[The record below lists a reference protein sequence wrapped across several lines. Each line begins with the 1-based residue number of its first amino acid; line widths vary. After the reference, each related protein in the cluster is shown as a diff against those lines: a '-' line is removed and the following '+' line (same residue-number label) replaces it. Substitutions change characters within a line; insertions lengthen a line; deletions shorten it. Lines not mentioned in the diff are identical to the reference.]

1 MSEQKLTVYQKLQ
14 KVLATGSV
22 QSLSTSSNSYNIQQ
36 QHQPNDI
43 VDIARSPQE
52 KDFKI
57 LQAKQQKLMARQW
70 YRAQQD
76 INNQSLAGLNNVRL
90 MYRDVDLMDTMPE
103 IATAMD
109 IVSEEACLSFDTE
122 IKLLDGTIKTIEDI
136 YKDELKN
143 FWVYSVDEN
152 GKPKPSLVQS
162 AIYKGK
168 KEVYEIVLD
177 DLTTIKCTPNHKWL
191 LSSNEWVETSDLKVG
206 DSLMSIYNKLDY
218 KGYEKIK
225 STIEDKFT
233 HTHIIVAENIHYD
246 TKLSLINNNIN
257 KQKIVVHHS
266 SFNKLN
272 NDPNYLV
279 YMYWNEHQKLHC
291 DLNKKRWEN
300 EDFSNK
306 MRAIFSETVQRT
318 WKNKGDV
325 IKSKLKEVWVKRKEN
340 LSKEEIKKI
349 YGRCKENNGMFGVHR
364 YGKTNPH
371 FDKSKNQLTDVSENE
386 IIETIINNRERN
398 VSKVIQEKFNL
409 SPHSVRTLKTKLCK
423 KYNITEIQQLKYIFL
438 FPKLKKYC
446 QNNPNVKNV
455 DVYKHFNITEIQLKY
470 FMNFFGY
477 KTFGDFK
484 QQLFNHKV
492 ISIKKLNRKIKVY
505 DLKNSSCNKAFG
517 VKCNNGLIISHNCY
531 IGESGSLINI
541 SSGSERVK
549 GILQD
554 LFVNRLSV
562 NTTLPMLTRS
572 MIKYGNAFWLLHT
585 DAQLGVLGWKELPVY
600 EIERY
605 ENGMDYPYKSGYAI
619 NNRNIDDHKDETRFV
634 WLGQQQSTEYR
645 NWQIAHFRLLY
656 DSSMLPYGVSFLHKA
671 RRHYRMLSMMEDMMF
686 IYRLDRSVE
695 RRVFKINVGAIDEA
709 DVPAYVQEIA
719 NNFKRTPII
728 DPMTGQIDMRKNIMP
743 VWKKTPIPLLDGRTI
758 TIEDLAREYEN
769 GKTNYVY
776 SIQDDTLKVVPGKV
790 VWCGKNYTANNM
802 IKITLDDDSFMVM
815 APEHEVVMRDGS
827 KKRADK
833 LNVGESVMPFYV
845 NVDKTSPKR
854 MERYEKIYNPNS
866 GKYEYTH
873 RLIADEVIKG
883 DNSYNT
889 VHHKDYNKYN
899 NEPTNLLWCDF
910 YEHHKMHSEVA
921 KMNWSNAEKR
931 LRTSKKISESKK
943 KFYQE
948 HPMSKEEKNKRSET
962 MKKLHQSGKMP
973 KSNPKGVIK
982 WAKSAEGRKMSS
994 MTSKKNKI
1002 YERFFLPYNNSPL
1015 HTEHNAI
1022 RSLAMTEFWKDNERS
1037 KVAKD
1042 KMTIKF
1048 DNFIW
1053 DELRN
1058 AILKGIIYNR
1068 KTMLEYINVILIE
1081 HLLDINTN
1089 ERLHKKQKISRNVL
1103 QTRLSEKGFNTIT
1116 SYISSIKKNHKIKKI
1131 EIIGGDDVYC
1141 MTVVG
1146 LNGEEDRHNFALRTF
1161 NQDESWNENGCFVS
1175 NCQTND
1181 YFIPVREDGAA
1192 SPIENLAAGQN
1203 LTAMDD
1209 IKYVQNKIVTALRV
1223 PKSFLNFEEAAG
1235 DGKNLSL
1242 LDVRFMRTV
1251 NRIQQALLLELNKIA
1266 TIHLLMLGFTD
1277 DLTNFTLEMANPSS
1291 QAEMLELENLAK
1303 KVTTA
1308 KDAVSDPGG
1317 GMPLASM
1324 TWAWRH
1330 IFKWSDKEIQQNLE
1344 EIRLE
1349 TALAAELQKTMQ
1361 IIKKTHLFDPVDN
1374 IYGEPGAD
1382 YSDNGNQMDDEDGGM
1397 GGGSGMG
1404 GGMPMGG
1411 DMDFGDD
1418 MDGVEMGAEGDM
1430 DMDAAVGEDAAIN
1443 GQEPPMGDAEGGG
1456 APNLGEMV
1464 TNSLKKKTLNEIIK
1478 RKEHLQSQRKKNQES
1493 VFERYMRTIT
1503 KGSKDKKPQPR
1514 QIYDKAFFMNEEL
1527 NDMVSKLIK
1536 IKPTSLND

>member
-14 KVLATGSV
+14 KVLAAGSV

-76 INNQSLAGLNNVRL
+76 INNQSLAGLNDVRL
-90 MYRDVDLMDTMPE
+90 MLRDSDLMDTMPE

-152 GKPKPSLVQS
+152 GKPKPSLVQC
-162 AIYKGK
+162 AIYKGE

-191 LSSNEWVETSDLKVG
+191 LSNNEWIETSDLKVG

-233 HTHIIVAENIHYD
+233 HTHI
-246 TKLSLINNNIN
+246 
-257 KQKIVVHHS
+257 
-266 SFNKLN
+266 
-272 NDPNYLV
+272 
-279 YMYWNEHQKLHC
+279 
-291 DLNKKRWEN
+291 
-300 EDFSNK
+300 
-306 MRAIFSETVQRT
+306 
-318 WKNKGDV
+318 
-325 IKSKLKEVWVKRKEN
+325 
-340 LSKEEIKKI
+340 
-349 YGRCKENNGMFGVHR
+349 
-364 YGKTNPH
+364 
-371 FDKSKNQLTDVSENE
+371 
-386 IIETIINNRERN
+386 
-398 VSKVIQEKFNL
+398 
-409 SPHSVRTLKTKLCK
+409 
-423 KYNITEIQQLKYIFL
+423 
-438 FPKLKKYC
+438 
-446 QNNPNVKNV
+446 
-455 DVYKHFNITEIQLKY
+455 
-470 FMNFFGY
+470 
-477 KTFGDFK
+477 
-484 QQLFNHKV
+484 QLFNHKV

-619 NNRNIDDHKDETRFV
+619 NNRNIDEHKDETRFV
-634 WLGQQQSTEYR
+634 WLGQQQATEYR

-802 IKITLDDDSFMVM
+802 VKITLDDDSFMVM

-833 LNVGESVMPFYV
+833 LNVGESVMPFYI

-854 MERYEKIYNPNS
+854 MEHYE
-866 GKYEYTH
+866 
-873 RLIADEVIKG
+873 
-883 DNSYNT
+883 
-889 VHHKDYNKYN
+889 
-899 NEPTNLLWCDF
+899 
-910 YEHHKMHSEVA
+910 
-921 KMNWSNAEKR
+921 
-931 LRTSKKISESKK
+931 KISES
-943 KFYQE
+943 
-948 HPMSKEEKNKRSET
+948 
-962 MKKLHQSGKMP
+962 
-973 KSNPKGVIK
+973 
-982 WAKSAEGRKMSS
+982 
-994 MTSKKNKI
+994 
-1002 YERFFLPYNNSPL
+1002 
-1015 HTEHNAI
+1015 
-1022 RSLAMTEFWKDNERS
+1022 
-1037 KVAKD
+1037 
-1042 KMTIKF
+1042 
-1048 DNFIW
+1048 
-1053 DELRN
+1053 
-1058 AILKGIIYNR
+1058 
-1068 KTMLEYINVILIE
+1068 
-1081 HLLDINTN
+1081 
-1089 ERLHKKQKISRNVL
+1089 
-1103 QTRLSEKGFNTIT
+1103 
-1116 SYISSIKKNHKIKKI
+1116 KKNHKIKKI

-1223 PKSFLNFEEAAG
+1223 PKSFLNFEETTG

-1277 DLTNFTLEMANPSS
+1277 DLTNFTLEMENPSS

-1374 IYGEPGAD
+1374 IYGEPGAE
-1382 YSDNGNQMDDEDGGM
+1382 YSDNSGQMDDEDGGM

-1418 MDGVEMGAEGDM
+1418 MDGAEMGAEGDM
-1430 DMDAAVGEDAAIN
+1430 GMDAAVGEDAAIN
-1443 GQEPPMGDAEGGG
+1443 GQEPPMGDADGGG
-1456 APNLGEMV
+1456 PPNLGEMV
-1464 TNSLKKKTLNEIIK
+1464 TQSLKKKTLNEIIK
-1478 RKEHLQSQRKKNQES
+1478 RKKHLQSQREKNQES

-1503 KGSKDKKPQPR
+1503 KGSKDKKSQPK
-1514 QIYDKAFFMNEEL
+1514 QIYDKAFFMNEEM

>member
-22 QSLSTSSNSYNIQQ
+22 QSLSASSNSYNIQQ

-76 INNQSLAGLNNVRL
+76 INNQSLAGLNDVRL

-109 IVSEEACLSFDTE
+109 IVSEEA
-122 IKLLDGTIKTIEDI
+122 
-136 YKDELKN
+136 
-143 FWVYSVDEN
+143 
-152 GKPKPSLVQS
+152 
-162 AIYKGK
+162 
-168 KEVYEIVLD
+168 
-177 DLTTIKCTPNHKWL
+177 
-191 LSSNEWVETSDLKVG
+191 
-206 DSLMSIYNKLDY
+206 
-218 KGYEKIK
+218 
-225 STIEDKFT
+225 
-233 HTHIIVAENIHYD
+233 
-246 TKLSLINNNIN
+246 
-257 KQKIVVHHS
+257 
-266 SFNKLN
+266 
-272 NDPNYLV
+272 
-279 YMYWNEHQKLHC
+279 
-291 DLNKKRWEN
+291 
-300 EDFSNK
+300 
-306 MRAIFSETVQRT
+306 
-318 WKNKGDV
+318 
-325 IKSKLKEVWVKRKEN
+325 
-340 LSKEEIKKI
+340 
-349 YGRCKENNGMFGVHR
+349 
-364 YGKTNPH
+364 
-371 FDKSKNQLTDVSENE
+371 
-386 IIETIINNRERN
+386 
-398 VSKVIQEKFNL
+398 
-409 SPHSVRTLKTKLCK
+409 
-423 KYNITEIQQLKYIFL
+423 
-438 FPKLKKYC
+438 
-446 QNNPNVKNV
+446 
-455 DVYKHFNITEIQLKY
+455 
-470 FMNFFGY
+470 
-477 KTFGDFK
+477 
-484 QQLFNHKV
+484 
-492 ISIKKLNRKIKVY
+492 
-505 DLKNSSCNKAFG
+505 
-517 VKCNNGLIISHNCY
+517 CY

-619 NNRNIDDHKDETRFV
+619 NNRNIDEHKDETRFV
-634 WLGQQQSTEYR
+634 WLGQQQATEYR

-709 DVPAYVQEIA
+709 DVPAYVQQIA

-728 DPMTGQIDMRKNIMP
+728 DPMTGQIDMRKNIM
-743 VWKKTPIPLLDGRTI
+743 
-758 TIEDLAREYEN
+758 
-769 GKTNYVY
+769 
-776 SIQDDTLKVVPGKV
+776 S
-790 VWCGKNYTANNM
+790 
-802 IKITLDDDSFMVM
+802 
-815 APEHEVVMRDGS
+815 
-827 KKRADK
+827 
-833 LNVGESVMPFYV
+833 
-845 NVDKTSPKR
+845 
-854 MERYEKIYNPNS
+854 
-866 GKYEYTH
+866 
-873 RLIADEVIKG
+873 
-883 DNSYNT
+883 
-889 VHHKDYNKYN
+889 
-899 NEPTNLLWCDF
+899 
-910 YEHHKMHSEVA
+910 
-921 KMNWSNAEKR
+921 
-931 LRTSKKISESKK
+931 
-943 KFYQE
+943 
-948 HPMSKEEKNKRSET
+948 
-962 MKKLHQSGKMP
+962 
-973 KSNPKGVIK
+973 
-982 WAKSAEGRKMSS
+982 
-994 MTSKKNKI
+994 
-1002 YERFFLPYNNSPL
+1002 
-1015 HTEHNAI
+1015 
-1022 RSLAMTEFWKDNERS
+1022 
-1037 KVAKD
+1037 
-1042 KMTIKF
+1042 
-1048 DNFIW
+1048 
-1053 DELRN
+1053 
-1058 AILKGIIYNR
+1058 
-1068 KTMLEYINVILIE
+1068 
-1081 HLLDINTN
+1081 
-1089 ERLHKKQKISRNVL
+1089 
-1103 QTRLSEKGFNTIT
+1103 
-1116 SYISSIKKNHKIKKI
+1116 
-1131 EIIGGDDVYC
+1131 
-1141 MTVVG
+1141 
-1146 LNGEEDRHNFALRTF
+1146 
-1161 NQDESWNENGCFVS
+1161 
-1175 NCQTND
+1175 QTND

-1303 KVTTA
+1303 KITTA

-1374 IYGEPGAD
+1374 IYGEPGAE
-1382 YSDNGNQMDDEDGGM
+1382 YSDNSNQMDDEDGGM

-1404 GGMPMGG
+1404 GGMSMGG

-1418 MDGVEMGAEGDM
+1418 MDGAEMGDEGDM
-1430 DMDAAVGEDAAIN
+1430 GMDDAVGEDAAIN
-1443 GQEPPMGDAEGGG
+1443 GQEPPMGDADGGG

-1464 TNSLKKKTLNEIIK
+1464 TKSLKKKTLNEIIK
-1478 RKEHLQSQRKKNQES
+1478 RKEHLQSQRRKNQINI
-1493 VFERYMRTIT
+1493 FERYMKTIT
-1503 KGSKDKKPQPR
+1503 KGSNEKKPQPR

>member
-109 IVSEEACLSFDTE
+109 IVSEEAC
-122 IKLLDGTIKTIEDI
+122 
-136 YKDELKN
+136 
-143 FWVYSVDEN
+143 
-152 GKPKPSLVQS
+152 
-162 AIYKGK
+162 
-168 KEVYEIVLD
+168 
-177 DLTTIKCTPNHKWL
+177 
-191 LSSNEWVETSDLKVG
+191 
-206 DSLMSIYNKLDY
+206 
-218 KGYEKIK
+218 
-225 STIEDKFT
+225 
-233 HTHIIVAENIHYD
+233 
-246 TKLSLINNNIN
+246 
-257 KQKIVVHHS
+257 
-266 SFNKLN
+266 
-272 NDPNYLV
+272 
-279 YMYWNEHQKLHC
+279 
-291 DLNKKRWEN
+291 
-300 EDFSNK
+300 
-306 MRAIFSETVQRT
+306 
-318 WKNKGDV
+318 
-325 IKSKLKEVWVKRKEN
+325 
-340 LSKEEIKKI
+340 
-349 YGRCKENNGMFGVHR
+349 
-364 YGKTNPH
+364 
-371 FDKSKNQLTDVSENE
+371 
-386 IIETIINNRERN
+386 
-398 VSKVIQEKFNL
+398 
-409 SPHSVRTLKTKLCK
+409 
-423 KYNITEIQQLKYIFL
+423 
-438 FPKLKKYC
+438 
-446 QNNPNVKNV
+446 
-455 DVYKHFNITEIQLKY
+455 
-470 FMNFFGY
+470 
-477 KTFGDFK
+477 
-484 QQLFNHKV
+484 
-492 ISIKKLNRKIKVY
+492 
-505 DLKNSSCNKAFG
+505 
-517 VKCNNGLIISHNCY
+517 Y

-605 ENGMDYPYKSGYAI
+605 ENGMNCPYTNGYTISG
-619 NNRNIDDHKDETRFV
+619 NRNVDDHKDETRFV
-634 WLGQQQSTEYR
+634 WLGQQQATEYR

-802 IKITLDDDSFMVM
+802 VKITLDDDSFMVM

-833 LNVGESVMPFYV
+833 LNVGESVMPFYA
-845 NVDKTSPKR
+845 NVDKTSPKK
-854 MERYEKIYNPNS
+854 MERYEKI
-866 GKYEYTH
+866 
-873 RLIADEVIKG
+873 
-883 DNSYNT
+883 
-889 VHHKDYNKYN
+889 
-899 NEPTNLLWCDF
+899 
-910 YEHHKMHSEVA
+910 SE
-921 KMNWSNAEKR
+921 
-931 LRTSKKISESKK
+931 L
-943 KFYQE
+943 
-948 HPMSKEEKNKRSET
+948 
-962 MKKLHQSGKMP
+962 
-973 KSNPKGVIK
+973 
-982 WAKSAEGRKMSS
+982 
-994 MTSKKNKI
+994 
-1002 YERFFLPYNNSPL
+1002 
-1015 HTEHNAI
+1015 
-1022 RSLAMTEFWKDNERS
+1022 
-1037 KVAKD
+1037 
-1042 KMTIKF
+1042 
-1048 DNFIW
+1048 
-1053 DELRN
+1053 
-1058 AILKGIIYNR
+1058 
-1068 KTMLEYINVILIE
+1068 
-1081 HLLDINTN
+1081 
-1089 ERLHKKQKISRNVL
+1089 
-1103 QTRLSEKGFNTIT
+1103 
-1116 SYISSIKKNHKIKKI
+1116 KKNHKIKKI

-1430 DMDAAVGEDAAIN
+1430 GMDTAVGEDAAIN

>member
-109 IVSEEACLSFDTE
+109 IVSEEAC
-122 IKLLDGTIKTIEDI
+122 
-136 YKDELKN
+136 
-143 FWVYSVDEN
+143 
-152 GKPKPSLVQS
+152 
-162 AIYKGK
+162 
-168 KEVYEIVLD
+168 
-177 DLTTIKCTPNHKWL
+177 
-191 LSSNEWVETSDLKVG
+191 
-206 DSLMSIYNKLDY
+206 
-218 KGYEKIK
+218 
-225 STIEDKFT
+225 
-233 HTHIIVAENIHYD
+233 
-246 TKLSLINNNIN
+246 
-257 KQKIVVHHS
+257 
-266 SFNKLN
+266 
-272 NDPNYLV
+272 
-279 YMYWNEHQKLHC
+279 
-291 DLNKKRWEN
+291 
-300 EDFSNK
+300 
-306 MRAIFSETVQRT
+306 
-318 WKNKGDV
+318 
-325 IKSKLKEVWVKRKEN
+325 
-340 LSKEEIKKI
+340 
-349 YGRCKENNGMFGVHR
+349 
-364 YGKTNPH
+364 
-371 FDKSKNQLTDVSENE
+371 
-386 IIETIINNRERN
+386 
-398 VSKVIQEKFNL
+398 
-409 SPHSVRTLKTKLCK
+409 
-423 KYNITEIQQLKYIFL
+423 
-438 FPKLKKYC
+438 
-446 QNNPNVKNV
+446 
-455 DVYKHFNITEIQLKY
+455 
-470 FMNFFGY
+470 
-477 KTFGDFK
+477 
-484 QQLFNHKV
+484 
-492 ISIKKLNRKIKVY
+492 
-505 DLKNSSCNKAFG
+505 
-517 VKCNNGLIISHNCY
+517 Y

-605 ENGMDYPYKSGYAI
+605 ENGMNCPYTNGYTISG
-619 NNRNIDDHKDETRFV
+619 NRNVDDHKDETRFV
-634 WLGQQQSTEYR
+634 WLGQQQATEYR

-802 IKITLDDDSFMVM
+802 VKITLDDDSFMVM

-833 LNVGESVMPFYV
+833 LNVGESVMPFYI

-854 MERYEKIYNPNS
+854 MEHYE
-866 GKYEYTH
+866 
-873 RLIADEVIKG
+873 
-883 DNSYNT
+883 
-889 VHHKDYNKYN
+889 
-899 NEPTNLLWCDF
+899 
-910 YEHHKMHSEVA
+910 
-921 KMNWSNAEKR
+921 
-931 LRTSKKISESKK
+931 KISES
-943 KFYQE
+943 
-948 HPMSKEEKNKRSET
+948 
-962 MKKLHQSGKMP
+962 
-973 KSNPKGVIK
+973 
-982 WAKSAEGRKMSS
+982 
-994 MTSKKNKI
+994 
-1002 YERFFLPYNNSPL
+1002 
-1015 HTEHNAI
+1015 
-1022 RSLAMTEFWKDNERS
+1022 
-1037 KVAKD
+1037 
-1042 KMTIKF
+1042 
-1048 DNFIW
+1048 
-1053 DELRN
+1053 
-1058 AILKGIIYNR
+1058 
-1068 KTMLEYINVILIE
+1068 
-1081 HLLDINTN
+1081 
-1089 ERLHKKQKISRNVL
+1089 
-1103 QTRLSEKGFNTIT
+1103 
-1116 SYISSIKKNHKIKKI
+1116 KKNHKIKKI

-1223 PKSFLNFEEAAG
+1223 PKSFLNFEETTG

-1382 YSDNGNQMDDEDGGM
+1382 YSDNGNQMDDEDGAM

-1430 DMDAAVGEDAAIN
+1430 GMDAAVGEDAAIN

>member
-1 MSEQKLTVYQKLQ
+1 MPEQKLTVYQKLQ
-14 KVLATGSV
+14 KVLAAGSV

-76 INNQSLAGLNNVRL
+76 INNQSLAGLNEVRL
-90 MYRDVDLMDTMPE
+90 MLRDVDLMDTMPE

-152 GKPKPSLVQS
+152 GKPKPSLVQC
-162 AIYKGK
+162 AIYKGE

-233 HTHIIVAENIHYD
+233 HTHI
-246 TKLSLINNNIN
+246 
-257 KQKIVVHHS
+257 
-266 SFNKLN
+266 
-272 NDPNYLV
+272 
-279 YMYWNEHQKLHC
+279 
-291 DLNKKRWEN
+291 
-300 EDFSNK
+300 
-306 MRAIFSETVQRT
+306 
-318 WKNKGDV
+318 
-325 IKSKLKEVWVKRKEN
+325 
-340 LSKEEIKKI
+340 
-349 YGRCKENNGMFGVHR
+349 
-364 YGKTNPH
+364 
-371 FDKSKNQLTDVSENE
+371 
-386 IIETIINNRERN
+386 
-398 VSKVIQEKFNL
+398 
-409 SPHSVRTLKTKLCK
+409 
-423 KYNITEIQQLKYIFL
+423 
-438 FPKLKKYC
+438 
-446 QNNPNVKNV
+446 
-455 DVYKHFNITEIQLKY
+455 
-470 FMNFFGY
+470 
-477 KTFGDFK
+477 
-484 QQLFNHKV
+484 QLFNHKI
-492 ISIKKLNRKIKVY
+492 ISIKELNRKIKVY

-585 DAQLGVLGWKELPVY
+585 DAELGVVGWKELPVY

-619 NNRNIDDHKDETRFV
+619 NNRNIDEHKDETRFV

-802 IKITLDDDSFMVM
+802 VKITLDDDSFMVM

-833 LNVGESVMPFYV
+833 LNVGESVMPFYI

-854 MERYEKIYNPNS
+854 MERYEKI
-866 GKYEYTH
+866 
-873 RLIADEVIKG
+873 
-883 DNSYNT
+883 
-889 VHHKDYNKYN
+889 
-899 NEPTNLLWCDF
+899 
-910 YEHHKMHSEVA
+910 
-921 KMNWSNAEKR
+921 
-931 LRTSKKISESKK
+931 SESKK
-943 KFYQE
+943 
-948 HPMSKEEKNKRSET
+948 
-962 MKKLHQSGKMP
+962 
-973 KSNPKGVIK
+973 
-982 WAKSAEGRKMSS
+982 
-994 MTSKKNKI
+994 
-1002 YERFFLPYNNSPL
+1002 
-1015 HTEHNAI
+1015 
-1022 RSLAMTEFWKDNERS
+1022 
-1037 KVAKD
+1037 
-1042 KMTIKF
+1042 
-1048 DNFIW
+1048 
-1053 DELRN
+1053 
-1058 AILKGIIYNR
+1058 NR
-1068 KTMLEYINVILIE
+1068 
-1081 HLLDINTN
+1081 
-1089 ERLHKKQKISRNVL
+1089 
-1103 QTRLSEKGFNTIT
+1103 
-1116 SYISSIKKNHKIKKI
+1116 KIKKI

-1223 PKSFLNFEEAAG
+1223 PKSFLNFEETTG

-1277 DLTNFTLEMANPSS
+1277 DLTNFTLEMENPSS

-1374 IYGEPGAD
+1374 IYGEPGAE
-1382 YSDNGNQMDDEDGGM
+1382 YSDNSGQMDDEDGGM

-1418 MDGVEMGAEGDM
+1418 MDGAEMGAEGDM
-1430 DMDAAVGEDAAIN
+1430 GMDAAVGEDAAIN
-1443 GQEPPMGDAEGGG
+1443 GQEPPMGDADGGG
-1456 APNLGEMV
+1456 PPNLGEMV
-1464 TNSLKKKTLNEIIK
+1464 TQSLKKKTLNEIIK
-1478 RKEHLQSQRKKNQES
+1478 RKKHLQSQRKKNQES

-1503 KGSKDKKPQPR
+1503 KGSKDKKSQPK
-1514 QIYDKAFFMNEEL
+1514 QIYDKAFFMNEEM

>member
-22 QSLSTSSNSYNIQQ
+22 QSLSASSNSYNIQQ

-76 INNQSLAGLNNVRL
+76 INNQSLAGLNDVRL

-109 IVSEEACLSFDTE
+109 IVSEEA
-122 IKLLDGTIKTIEDI
+122 
-136 YKDELKN
+136 
-143 FWVYSVDEN
+143 
-152 GKPKPSLVQS
+152 
-162 AIYKGK
+162 
-168 KEVYEIVLD
+168 
-177 DLTTIKCTPNHKWL
+177 
-191 LSSNEWVETSDLKVG
+191 
-206 DSLMSIYNKLDY
+206 
-218 KGYEKIK
+218 
-225 STIEDKFT
+225 
-233 HTHIIVAENIHYD
+233 
-246 TKLSLINNNIN
+246 
-257 KQKIVVHHS
+257 
-266 SFNKLN
+266 
-272 NDPNYLV
+272 
-279 YMYWNEHQKLHC
+279 
-291 DLNKKRWEN
+291 
-300 EDFSNK
+300 
-306 MRAIFSETVQRT
+306 
-318 WKNKGDV
+318 
-325 IKSKLKEVWVKRKEN
+325 
-340 LSKEEIKKI
+340 
-349 YGRCKENNGMFGVHR
+349 
-364 YGKTNPH
+364 
-371 FDKSKNQLTDVSENE
+371 
-386 IIETIINNRERN
+386 
-398 VSKVIQEKFNL
+398 
-409 SPHSVRTLKTKLCK
+409 
-423 KYNITEIQQLKYIFL
+423 
-438 FPKLKKYC
+438 
-446 QNNPNVKNV
+446 
-455 DVYKHFNITEIQLKY
+455 
-470 FMNFFGY
+470 
-477 KTFGDFK
+477 
-484 QQLFNHKV
+484 
-492 ISIKKLNRKIKVY
+492 
-505 DLKNSSCNKAFG
+505 
-517 VKCNNGLIISHNCY
+517 CY

-562 NTTLPMLTRS
+562 NTTLPMLARS

-585 DAQLGVLGWKELPVY
+585 DAELGVLGWKELPVY

-634 WLGQQQSTEYR
+634 WLGQQQATEYR

-728 DPMTGQIDMRKNIMP
+728 DPMTGQIDMRKNIM
-743 VWKKTPIPLLDGRTI
+743 
-758 TIEDLAREYEN
+758 
-769 GKTNYVY
+769 
-776 SIQDDTLKVVPGKV
+776 S
-790 VWCGKNYTANNM
+790 
-802 IKITLDDDSFMVM
+802 
-815 APEHEVVMRDGS
+815 
-827 KKRADK
+827 
-833 LNVGESVMPFYV
+833 
-845 NVDKTSPKR
+845 
-854 MERYEKIYNPNS
+854 
-866 GKYEYTH
+866 
-873 RLIADEVIKG
+873 
-883 DNSYNT
+883 
-889 VHHKDYNKYN
+889 
-899 NEPTNLLWCDF
+899 
-910 YEHHKMHSEVA
+910 
-921 KMNWSNAEKR
+921 
-931 LRTSKKISESKK
+931 
-943 KFYQE
+943 
-948 HPMSKEEKNKRSET
+948 
-962 MKKLHQSGKMP
+962 
-973 KSNPKGVIK
+973 
-982 WAKSAEGRKMSS
+982 
-994 MTSKKNKI
+994 
-1002 YERFFLPYNNSPL
+1002 
-1015 HTEHNAI
+1015 
-1022 RSLAMTEFWKDNERS
+1022 
-1037 KVAKD
+1037 
-1042 KMTIKF
+1042 
-1048 DNFIW
+1048 
-1053 DELRN
+1053 
-1058 AILKGIIYNR
+1058 
-1068 KTMLEYINVILIE
+1068 
-1081 HLLDINTN
+1081 
-1089 ERLHKKQKISRNVL
+1089 
-1103 QTRLSEKGFNTIT
+1103 
-1116 SYISSIKKNHKIKKI
+1116 
-1131 EIIGGDDVYC
+1131 
-1141 MTVVG
+1141 
-1146 LNGEEDRHNFALRTF
+1146 
-1161 NQDESWNENGCFVS
+1161 
-1175 NCQTND
+1175 QTND

-1277 DLTNFTLEMANPSS
+1277 DLTNFTLEMENPSS

-1374 IYGEPGAD
+1374 IYGEPGAE
-1382 YSDNGNQMDDEDGGM
+1382 YSDNSGQMDDEDGGM

-1418 MDGVEMGAEGDM
+1418 MDGAEMGAEGDM
-1430 DMDAAVGEDAAIN
+1430 GMDAAVGEDAAIN
-1443 GQEPPMGDAEGGG
+1443 GQEPPMGDADGGG

-1464 TNSLKKKTLNEIIK
+1464 TKSLKKKTLNEIIK

-1503 KGSKDKKPQPR
+1503 KGSKDNKTQPR
-1514 QIYDKAFFMNEEL
+1514 QIYDKAFFMNEEM
-1527 NDMVSKLIK
+1527 NDMVSKLMK

>member
-22 QSLSTSSNSYNIQQ
+22 QSLSSSSNSYNIQQ

-76 INNQSLAGLNNVRL
+76 INNQSLAGLNSVRL

-109 IVSEEACLSFDTE
+109 IVSEEA
-122 IKLLDGTIKTIEDI
+122 
-136 YKDELKN
+136 
-143 FWVYSVDEN
+143 
-152 GKPKPSLVQS
+152 
-162 AIYKGK
+162 
-168 KEVYEIVLD
+168 
-177 DLTTIKCTPNHKWL
+177 
-191 LSSNEWVETSDLKVG
+191 
-206 DSLMSIYNKLDY
+206 
-218 KGYEKIK
+218 
-225 STIEDKFT
+225 
-233 HTHIIVAENIHYD
+233 
-246 TKLSLINNNIN
+246 
-257 KQKIVVHHS
+257 
-266 SFNKLN
+266 
-272 NDPNYLV
+272 
-279 YMYWNEHQKLHC
+279 
-291 DLNKKRWEN
+291 
-300 EDFSNK
+300 
-306 MRAIFSETVQRT
+306 
-318 WKNKGDV
+318 
-325 IKSKLKEVWVKRKEN
+325 
-340 LSKEEIKKI
+340 
-349 YGRCKENNGMFGVHR
+349 
-364 YGKTNPH
+364 
-371 FDKSKNQLTDVSENE
+371 
-386 IIETIINNRERN
+386 
-398 VSKVIQEKFNL
+398 
-409 SPHSVRTLKTKLCK
+409 
-423 KYNITEIQQLKYIFL
+423 
-438 FPKLKKYC
+438 
-446 QNNPNVKNV
+446 
-455 DVYKHFNITEIQLKY
+455 
-470 FMNFFGY
+470 
-477 KTFGDFK
+477 
-484 QQLFNHKV
+484 
-492 ISIKKLNRKIKVY
+492 
-505 DLKNSSCNKAFG
+505 
-517 VKCNNGLIISHNCY
+517 CY

-572 MIKYGNAFWLLHT
+572 MVKYGNAFWLLHT
-585 DAQLGVLGWKELPVY
+585 DAELGVVGWKELPVY

-619 NNRNIDDHKDETRFV
+619 NNRNIDEHKDETRFV
-634 WLGQQQSTEYR
+634 WLGQQQATEYR

-728 DPMTGQIDMRKNIMP
+728 DPMTGQIDMRKNIM
-743 VWKKTPIPLLDGRTI
+743 
-758 TIEDLAREYEN
+758 
-769 GKTNYVY
+769 
-776 SIQDDTLKVVPGKV
+776 S
-790 VWCGKNYTANNM
+790 
-802 IKITLDDDSFMVM
+802 
-815 APEHEVVMRDGS
+815 
-827 KKRADK
+827 
-833 LNVGESVMPFYV
+833 
-845 NVDKTSPKR
+845 
-854 MERYEKIYNPNS
+854 
-866 GKYEYTH
+866 
-873 RLIADEVIKG
+873 
-883 DNSYNT
+883 
-889 VHHKDYNKYN
+889 
-899 NEPTNLLWCDF
+899 
-910 YEHHKMHSEVA
+910 
-921 KMNWSNAEKR
+921 
-931 LRTSKKISESKK
+931 
-943 KFYQE
+943 
-948 HPMSKEEKNKRSET
+948 
-962 MKKLHQSGKMP
+962 
-973 KSNPKGVIK
+973 
-982 WAKSAEGRKMSS
+982 
-994 MTSKKNKI
+994 
-1002 YERFFLPYNNSPL
+1002 
-1015 HTEHNAI
+1015 
-1022 RSLAMTEFWKDNERS
+1022 
-1037 KVAKD
+1037 
-1042 KMTIKF
+1042 
-1048 DNFIW
+1048 
-1053 DELRN
+1053 
-1058 AILKGIIYNR
+1058 
-1068 KTMLEYINVILIE
+1068 
-1081 HLLDINTN
+1081 
-1089 ERLHKKQKISRNVL
+1089 
-1103 QTRLSEKGFNTIT
+1103 
-1116 SYISSIKKNHKIKKI
+1116 
-1131 EIIGGDDVYC
+1131 
-1141 MTVVG
+1141 
-1146 LNGEEDRHNFALRTF
+1146 
-1161 NQDESWNENGCFVS
+1161 
-1175 NCQTND
+1175 QTND

-1277 DLTNFTLEMANPSS
+1277 DLTNFTLEMENPSS

-1374 IYGEPGAD
+1374 IYGEPGAE
-1382 YSDNGNQMDDEDGGM
+1382 YSDNSGQMDDEDGGM

-1418 MDGVEMGAEGDM
+1418 MDGAEMGAEGDM
-1430 DMDAAVGEDAAIN
+1430 GMDAAVGEDAAIN
-1443 GQEPPMGDAEGGG
+1443 GQEPPMGDADGGG
-1456 APNLGEMV
+1456 PPNLGEMV
-1464 TNSLKKKTLNEIIK
+1464 TKSLKKKTLNEIIK

-1503 KGSKDKKPQPR
+1503 KGSKDKKSQPR

-1527 NDMVSKLIK
+1527 NDMVSKLMK

>member
-1 MSEQKLTVYQKLQ
+1 MLFFIDKKGKLNYIYINETCHLKMSEQKLTVYQKLQ
-14 KVLATGSV
+14 KVLAAGSV
-22 QSLSTSSNSYNIQQ
+22 QSLSTSSNSYNIHQ

-76 INNQSLAGLNNVRL
+76 INNQSLAGLNVVRL

-109 IVSEEACLSFDTE
+109 IVSEEA
-122 IKLLDGTIKTIEDI
+122 
-136 YKDELKN
+136 
-143 FWVYSVDEN
+143 
-152 GKPKPSLVQS
+152 
-162 AIYKGK
+162 
-168 KEVYEIVLD
+168 
-177 DLTTIKCTPNHKWL
+177 
-191 LSSNEWVETSDLKVG
+191 
-206 DSLMSIYNKLDY
+206 
-218 KGYEKIK
+218 
-225 STIEDKFT
+225 
-233 HTHIIVAENIHYD
+233 
-246 TKLSLINNNIN
+246 
-257 KQKIVVHHS
+257 
-266 SFNKLN
+266 
-272 NDPNYLV
+272 
-279 YMYWNEHQKLHC
+279 
-291 DLNKKRWEN
+291 
-300 EDFSNK
+300 
-306 MRAIFSETVQRT
+306 
-318 WKNKGDV
+318 
-325 IKSKLKEVWVKRKEN
+325 
-340 LSKEEIKKI
+340 
-349 YGRCKENNGMFGVHR
+349 
-364 YGKTNPH
+364 
-371 FDKSKNQLTDVSENE
+371 
-386 IIETIINNRERN
+386 
-398 VSKVIQEKFNL
+398 
-409 SPHSVRTLKTKLCK
+409 
-423 KYNITEIQQLKYIFL
+423 
-438 FPKLKKYC
+438 
-446 QNNPNVKNV
+446 
-455 DVYKHFNITEIQLKY
+455 
-470 FMNFFGY
+470 
-477 KTFGDFK
+477 
-484 QQLFNHKV
+484 
-492 ISIKKLNRKIKVY
+492 
-505 DLKNSSCNKAFG
+505 
-517 VKCNNGLIISHNCY
+517 CY

-619 NNRNIDDHKDETRFV
+619 NNRNIDEHKDETRFV
-634 WLGQQQSTEYR
+634 WLGQQQATEYR

-728 DPMTGQIDMRKNIMP
+728 DPMTGQIDMRKNIM
-743 VWKKTPIPLLDGRTI
+743 
-758 TIEDLAREYEN
+758 
-769 GKTNYVY
+769 
-776 SIQDDTLKVVPGKV
+776 S
-790 VWCGKNYTANNM
+790 
-802 IKITLDDDSFMVM
+802 
-815 APEHEVVMRDGS
+815 
-827 KKRADK
+827 
-833 LNVGESVMPFYV
+833 
-845 NVDKTSPKR
+845 
-854 MERYEKIYNPNS
+854 
-866 GKYEYTH
+866 
-873 RLIADEVIKG
+873 
-883 DNSYNT
+883 
-889 VHHKDYNKYN
+889 
-899 NEPTNLLWCDF
+899 
-910 YEHHKMHSEVA
+910 
-921 KMNWSNAEKR
+921 
-931 LRTSKKISESKK
+931 
-943 KFYQE
+943 
-948 HPMSKEEKNKRSET
+948 
-962 MKKLHQSGKMP
+962 
-973 KSNPKGVIK
+973 
-982 WAKSAEGRKMSS
+982 
-994 MTSKKNKI
+994 
-1002 YERFFLPYNNSPL
+1002 
-1015 HTEHNAI
+1015 
-1022 RSLAMTEFWKDNERS
+1022 
-1037 KVAKD
+1037 
-1042 KMTIKF
+1042 
-1048 DNFIW
+1048 
-1053 DELRN
+1053 
-1058 AILKGIIYNR
+1058 
-1068 KTMLEYINVILIE
+1068 
-1081 HLLDINTN
+1081 
-1089 ERLHKKQKISRNVL
+1089 
-1103 QTRLSEKGFNTIT
+1103 
-1116 SYISSIKKNHKIKKI
+1116 
-1131 EIIGGDDVYC
+1131 
-1141 MTVVG
+1141 
-1146 LNGEEDRHNFALRTF
+1146 
-1161 NQDESWNENGCFVS
+1161 
-1175 NCQTND
+1175 QTND

-1223 PKSFLNFEEAAG
+1223 PKSFLNFEETTG

-1430 DMDAAVGEDAAIN
+1430 GMDAAVGEDAAIN
-1443 GQEPPMGDAEGGG
+1443 GQEPPMGDADGGG

-1464 TNSLKKKTLNEIIK
+1464 TKSLKKKTLNEIIK

>member
-22 QSLSTSSNSYNIQQ
+22 QSLSASSNSYNIQQ

-76 INNQSLAGLNNVRL
+76 INNQSLAGLNSVRL

-109 IVSEEACLSFDTE
+109 IVSEEA
-122 IKLLDGTIKTIEDI
+122 
-136 YKDELKN
+136 
-143 FWVYSVDEN
+143 
-152 GKPKPSLVQS
+152 
-162 AIYKGK
+162 
-168 KEVYEIVLD
+168 
-177 DLTTIKCTPNHKWL
+177 
-191 LSSNEWVETSDLKVG
+191 
-206 DSLMSIYNKLDY
+206 
-218 KGYEKIK
+218 
-225 STIEDKFT
+225 
-233 HTHIIVAENIHYD
+233 
-246 TKLSLINNNIN
+246 
-257 KQKIVVHHS
+257 
-266 SFNKLN
+266 
-272 NDPNYLV
+272 
-279 YMYWNEHQKLHC
+279 
-291 DLNKKRWEN
+291 
-300 EDFSNK
+300 
-306 MRAIFSETVQRT
+306 
-318 WKNKGDV
+318 
-325 IKSKLKEVWVKRKEN
+325 
-340 LSKEEIKKI
+340 
-349 YGRCKENNGMFGVHR
+349 
-364 YGKTNPH
+364 
-371 FDKSKNQLTDVSENE
+371 
-386 IIETIINNRERN
+386 
-398 VSKVIQEKFNL
+398 
-409 SPHSVRTLKTKLCK
+409 
-423 KYNITEIQQLKYIFL
+423 
-438 FPKLKKYC
+438 
-446 QNNPNVKNV
+446 
-455 DVYKHFNITEIQLKY
+455 
-470 FMNFFGY
+470 
-477 KTFGDFK
+477 
-484 QQLFNHKV
+484 
-492 ISIKKLNRKIKVY
+492 
-505 DLKNSSCNKAFG
+505 
-517 VKCNNGLIISHNCY
+517 CY

-619 NNRNIDDHKDETRFV
+619 NNRNIDEHKDETRFV
-634 WLGQQQSTEYR
+634 WLGQQQATEYR

-709 DVPAYVQEIA
+709 DVPAYVQQIA

-728 DPMTGQIDMRKNIMP
+728 DPMTGQIDMRKNIM
-743 VWKKTPIPLLDGRTI
+743 
-758 TIEDLAREYEN
+758 
-769 GKTNYVY
+769 
-776 SIQDDTLKVVPGKV
+776 S
-790 VWCGKNYTANNM
+790 
-802 IKITLDDDSFMVM
+802 
-815 APEHEVVMRDGS
+815 
-827 KKRADK
+827 
-833 LNVGESVMPFYV
+833 
-845 NVDKTSPKR
+845 
-854 MERYEKIYNPNS
+854 
-866 GKYEYTH
+866 
-873 RLIADEVIKG
+873 
-883 DNSYNT
+883 
-889 VHHKDYNKYN
+889 
-899 NEPTNLLWCDF
+899 
-910 YEHHKMHSEVA
+910 
-921 KMNWSNAEKR
+921 
-931 LRTSKKISESKK
+931 
-943 KFYQE
+943 
-948 HPMSKEEKNKRSET
+948 
-962 MKKLHQSGKMP
+962 
-973 KSNPKGVIK
+973 
-982 WAKSAEGRKMSS
+982 
-994 MTSKKNKI
+994 
-1002 YERFFLPYNNSPL
+1002 
-1015 HTEHNAI
+1015 
-1022 RSLAMTEFWKDNERS
+1022 
-1037 KVAKD
+1037 
-1042 KMTIKF
+1042 
-1048 DNFIW
+1048 
-1053 DELRN
+1053 
-1058 AILKGIIYNR
+1058 
-1068 KTMLEYINVILIE
+1068 
-1081 HLLDINTN
+1081 
-1089 ERLHKKQKISRNVL
+1089 
-1103 QTRLSEKGFNTIT
+1103 
-1116 SYISSIKKNHKIKKI
+1116 
-1131 EIIGGDDVYC
+1131 
-1141 MTVVG
+1141 
-1146 LNGEEDRHNFALRTF
+1146 
-1161 NQDESWNENGCFVS
+1161 
-1175 NCQTND
+1175 QTND

-1374 IYGEPGAD
+1374 IYGEPGAE
-1382 YSDNGNQMDDEDGGM
+1382 YSDNSNQMDDEDGGM

-1404 GGMPMGG
+1404 GGMSMGG

-1418 MDGVEMGAEGDM
+1418 MDGAEMGDEGDM
-1430 DMDAAVGEDAAIN
+1430 GMDDAVGEDAAIN
-1443 GQEPPMGDAEGGG
+1443 GQEPPMGDADGGG

-1464 TNSLKKKTLNEIIK
+1464 TKSLKKKTLNEIIK
-1478 RKEHLQSQRKKNQES
+1478 RKEYLQSQRRKNQINI
-1493 VFERYMRTIT
+1493 FERYMKTIT
-1503 KGSKDKKPQPR
+1503 KGSNEKKPQPR

>member
-22 QSLSTSSNSYNIQQ
+22 QSLSASSNSYNIQQ

-76 INNQSLAGLNNVRL
+76 INNQSLAGLNEVRL
-90 MYRDVDLMDTMPE
+90 MLRDVDLMDTMPE

-109 IVSEEACLSFDTE
+109 IVSEEACH
-122 IKLLDGTIKTIEDI
+122 
-136 YKDELKN
+136 
-143 FWVYSVDEN
+143 V
-152 GKPKPSLVQS
+152 
-162 AIYKGK
+162 
-168 KEVYEIVLD
+168 
-177 DLTTIKCTPNHKWL
+177 
-191 LSSNEWVETSDLKVG
+191 
-206 DSLMSIYNKLDY
+206 
-218 KGYEKIK
+218 
-225 STIEDKFT
+225 
-233 HTHIIVAENIHYD
+233 
-246 TKLSLINNNIN
+246 
-257 KQKIVVHHS
+257 
-266 SFNKLN
+266 
-272 NDPNYLV
+272 
-279 YMYWNEHQKLHC
+279 
-291 DLNKKRWEN
+291 
-300 EDFSNK
+300 
-306 MRAIFSETVQRT
+306 
-318 WKNKGDV
+318 
-325 IKSKLKEVWVKRKEN
+325 
-340 LSKEEIKKI
+340 
-349 YGRCKENNGMFGVHR
+349 
-364 YGKTNPH
+364 
-371 FDKSKNQLTDVSENE
+371 
-386 IIETIINNRERN
+386 
-398 VSKVIQEKFNL
+398 
-409 SPHSVRTLKTKLCK
+409 
-423 KYNITEIQQLKYIFL
+423 
-438 FPKLKKYC
+438 
-446 QNNPNVKNV
+446 
-455 DVYKHFNITEIQLKY
+455 
-470 FMNFFGY
+470 
-477 KTFGDFK
+477 
-484 QQLFNHKV
+484 
-492 ISIKKLNRKIKVY
+492 
-505 DLKNSSCNKAFG
+505 
-517 VKCNNGLIISHNCY
+517 
-531 IGESGSLINI
+531 GESGSLINI

-585 DAQLGVLGWKELPVY
+585 DAELGVVGWKELPVY

-619 NNRNIDDHKDETRFV
+619 NNRNIDEHKDETRFV
-634 WLGQQQSTEYR
+634 WLGQQQATEYR

-728 DPMTGQIDMRKNIMP
+728 DPMTGQIDMRKNIM
-743 VWKKTPIPLLDGRTI
+743 
-758 TIEDLAREYEN
+758 
-769 GKTNYVY
+769 
-776 SIQDDTLKVVPGKV
+776 S
-790 VWCGKNYTANNM
+790 
-802 IKITLDDDSFMVM
+802 
-815 APEHEVVMRDGS
+815 
-827 KKRADK
+827 
-833 LNVGESVMPFYV
+833 
-845 NVDKTSPKR
+845 
-854 MERYEKIYNPNS
+854 
-866 GKYEYTH
+866 
-873 RLIADEVIKG
+873 
-883 DNSYNT
+883 
-889 VHHKDYNKYN
+889 
-899 NEPTNLLWCDF
+899 
-910 YEHHKMHSEVA
+910 
-921 KMNWSNAEKR
+921 
-931 LRTSKKISESKK
+931 
-943 KFYQE
+943 
-948 HPMSKEEKNKRSET
+948 
-962 MKKLHQSGKMP
+962 
-973 KSNPKGVIK
+973 
-982 WAKSAEGRKMSS
+982 
-994 MTSKKNKI
+994 
-1002 YERFFLPYNNSPL
+1002 
-1015 HTEHNAI
+1015 
-1022 RSLAMTEFWKDNERS
+1022 
-1037 KVAKD
+1037 
-1042 KMTIKF
+1042 
-1048 DNFIW
+1048 
-1053 DELRN
+1053 
-1058 AILKGIIYNR
+1058 
-1068 KTMLEYINVILIE
+1068 
-1081 HLLDINTN
+1081 
-1089 ERLHKKQKISRNVL
+1089 
-1103 QTRLSEKGFNTIT
+1103 
-1116 SYISSIKKNHKIKKI
+1116 
-1131 EIIGGDDVYC
+1131 
-1141 MTVVG
+1141 
-1146 LNGEEDRHNFALRTF
+1146 
-1161 NQDESWNENGCFVS
+1161 
-1175 NCQTND
+1175 QTND

-1277 DLTNFTLEMANPSS
+1277 DLTNFTLEMENPSS

-1374 IYGEPGAD
+1374 IYGEPGAE
-1382 YSDNGNQMDDEDGGM
+1382 YSDNSGQMDDEDGGM

-1418 MDGVEMGAEGDM
+1418 MDGAEMGAEGDM
-1430 DMDAAVGEDAAIN
+1430 GMDAAVGEDAAIN
-1443 GQEPPMGDAEGGG
+1443 GQEPPMGDADGGG
-1456 APNLGEMV
+1456 PPNLGEMV
-1464 TNSLKKKTLNEIIK
+1464 TKSLKKKTLNEIIK

-1493 VFERYMRTIT
+1493 IFERYMRTIT
-1503 KGSKDKKPQPR
+1503 KGSKDKKSQPR

-1527 NDMVSKLIK
+1527 NDMVSKLMK

>member
-22 QSLSTSSNSYNIQQ
+22 QSLSTSSNSYNIHQ

-76 INNQSLAGLNNVRL
+76 INNQSLAGLNVVRL
-90 MYRDVDLMDTMPE
+90 MYKDVDLMDTMPE

-136 YKDELKN
+136 YKDGLKN

-162 AIYKGK
+162 AIYKGE

-257 KQKIVVHHS
+257 KQKIVIHHS

-318 WKNKGDV
+318 WKNKGDI

-605 ENGMDYPYKSGYAI
+605 ENGMNCPYTNGYTISG
-619 NNRNIDDHKDETRFV
+619 NRNVDDHKDETRFV
-634 WLGQQQSTEYR
+634 WLGQQQATEYR

-802 IKITLDDDSFMVM
+802 VKITLDDDSFMVM

-833 LNVGESVMPFYV
+833 LNVGESVMPFY
-845 NVDKTSPKR
+845 KTSPKR
-854 MERYEKIYNPNS
+854 MEHYE
-866 GKYEYTH
+866 
-873 RLIADEVIKG
+873 
-883 DNSYNT
+883 
-889 VHHKDYNKYN
+889 
-899 NEPTNLLWCDF
+899 
-910 YEHHKMHSEVA
+910 
-921 KMNWSNAEKR
+921 
-931 LRTSKKISESKK
+931 KISES
-943 KFYQE
+943 
-948 HPMSKEEKNKRSET
+948 
-962 MKKLHQSGKMP
+962 
-973 KSNPKGVIK
+973 
-982 WAKSAEGRKMSS
+982 
-994 MTSKKNKI
+994 
-1002 YERFFLPYNNSPL
+1002 
-1015 HTEHNAI
+1015 
-1022 RSLAMTEFWKDNERS
+1022 
-1037 KVAKD
+1037 
-1042 KMTIKF
+1042 
-1048 DNFIW
+1048 
-1053 DELRN
+1053 
-1058 AILKGIIYNR
+1058 
-1068 KTMLEYINVILIE
+1068 
-1081 HLLDINTN
+1081 
-1089 ERLHKKQKISRNVL
+1089 
-1103 QTRLSEKGFNTIT
+1103 
-1116 SYISSIKKNHKIKKI
+1116 KKNHKIKKI

-1223 PKSFLNFEEAAG
+1223 PKSFLNFEETTG

-1430 DMDAAVGEDAAIN
+1430 GMDAAVGEDAAIN

>member
-22 QSLSTSSNSYNIQQ
+22 QSLSASSNSYNIQQ

-76 INNQSLAGLNNVRL
+76 INNQSLAGLNSVRL

-109 IVSEEACLSFDTE
+109 IVSEEA
-122 IKLLDGTIKTIEDI
+122 
-136 YKDELKN
+136 
-143 FWVYSVDEN
+143 
-152 GKPKPSLVQS
+152 
-162 AIYKGK
+162 
-168 KEVYEIVLD
+168 
-177 DLTTIKCTPNHKWL
+177 
-191 LSSNEWVETSDLKVG
+191 
-206 DSLMSIYNKLDY
+206 
-218 KGYEKIK
+218 
-225 STIEDKFT
+225 
-233 HTHIIVAENIHYD
+233 
-246 TKLSLINNNIN
+246 
-257 KQKIVVHHS
+257 
-266 SFNKLN
+266 
-272 NDPNYLV
+272 
-279 YMYWNEHQKLHC
+279 
-291 DLNKKRWEN
+291 
-300 EDFSNK
+300 
-306 MRAIFSETVQRT
+306 
-318 WKNKGDV
+318 
-325 IKSKLKEVWVKRKEN
+325 
-340 LSKEEIKKI
+340 
-349 YGRCKENNGMFGVHR
+349 
-364 YGKTNPH
+364 
-371 FDKSKNQLTDVSENE
+371 
-386 IIETIINNRERN
+386 
-398 VSKVIQEKFNL
+398 
-409 SPHSVRTLKTKLCK
+409 
-423 KYNITEIQQLKYIFL
+423 
-438 FPKLKKYC
+438 
-446 QNNPNVKNV
+446 
-455 DVYKHFNITEIQLKY
+455 
-470 FMNFFGY
+470 
-477 KTFGDFK
+477 
-484 QQLFNHKV
+484 
-492 ISIKKLNRKIKVY
+492 
-505 DLKNSSCNKAFG
+505 
-517 VKCNNGLIISHNCY
+517 CY

-619 NNRNIDDHKDETRFV
+619 NNRNIDEHKDETRFV
-634 WLGQQQSTEYR
+634 WLGQQQATEYR

-709 DVPAYVQEIA
+709 DVPAYVQQIA

-728 DPMTGQIDMRKNIMP
+728 DPMTGQIDMRKNIM
-743 VWKKTPIPLLDGRTI
+743 
-758 TIEDLAREYEN
+758 
-769 GKTNYVY
+769 
-776 SIQDDTLKVVPGKV
+776 S
-790 VWCGKNYTANNM
+790 
-802 IKITLDDDSFMVM
+802 
-815 APEHEVVMRDGS
+815 
-827 KKRADK
+827 
-833 LNVGESVMPFYV
+833 
-845 NVDKTSPKR
+845 
-854 MERYEKIYNPNS
+854 
-866 GKYEYTH
+866 
-873 RLIADEVIKG
+873 
-883 DNSYNT
+883 
-889 VHHKDYNKYN
+889 
-899 NEPTNLLWCDF
+899 
-910 YEHHKMHSEVA
+910 
-921 KMNWSNAEKR
+921 
-931 LRTSKKISESKK
+931 
-943 KFYQE
+943 
-948 HPMSKEEKNKRSET
+948 
-962 MKKLHQSGKMP
+962 
-973 KSNPKGVIK
+973 
-982 WAKSAEGRKMSS
+982 
-994 MTSKKNKI
+994 
-1002 YERFFLPYNNSPL
+1002 
-1015 HTEHNAI
+1015 
-1022 RSLAMTEFWKDNERS
+1022 
-1037 KVAKD
+1037 
-1042 KMTIKF
+1042 
-1048 DNFIW
+1048 
-1053 DELRN
+1053 
-1058 AILKGIIYNR
+1058 
-1068 KTMLEYINVILIE
+1068 
-1081 HLLDINTN
+1081 
-1089 ERLHKKQKISRNVL
+1089 
-1103 QTRLSEKGFNTIT
+1103 
-1116 SYISSIKKNHKIKKI
+1116 
-1131 EIIGGDDVYC
+1131 
-1141 MTVVG
+1141 
-1146 LNGEEDRHNFALRTF
+1146 
-1161 NQDESWNENGCFVS
+1161 
-1175 NCQTND
+1175 QTND

-1374 IYGEPGAD
+1374 IYGEPGAE

-1404 GGMPMGG
+1404 GGMSMGG

-1418 MDGVEMGAEGDM
+1418 MDGAEMGDEGDM
-1430 DMDAAVGEDAAIN
+1430 GMDDAVGEDAAIN
-1443 GQEPPMGDAEGGG
+1443 GQEPPMGDADGGG

-1464 TNSLKKKTLNEIIK
+1464 TKSLKKKTLNEIIK
-1478 RKEHLQSQRKKNQES
+1478 RKEYLQSQRRKNQINI
-1493 VFERYMRTIT
+1493 FERYMKTIT
-1503 KGSKDKKPQPR
+1503 KGSNEKKPQPR

>member
-22 QSLSTSSNSYNIQQ
+22 QSLSASSNSYNIQQ

-76 INNQSLAGLNNVRL
+76 INNQSLAGLNDVRL
-90 MYRDVDLMDTMPE
+90 MLRDSDLMDTMPE

-152 GKPKPSLVQS
+152 GKPKPSLVQC
-162 AIYKGK
+162 AIYKGE

-233 HTHIIVAENIHYD
+233 HTHI
-246 TKLSLINNNIN
+246 
-257 KQKIVVHHS
+257 
-266 SFNKLN
+266 
-272 NDPNYLV
+272 
-279 YMYWNEHQKLHC
+279 
-291 DLNKKRWEN
+291 
-300 EDFSNK
+300 
-306 MRAIFSETVQRT
+306 
-318 WKNKGDV
+318 
-325 IKSKLKEVWVKRKEN
+325 
-340 LSKEEIKKI
+340 
-349 YGRCKENNGMFGVHR
+349 
-364 YGKTNPH
+364 
-371 FDKSKNQLTDVSENE
+371 
-386 IIETIINNRERN
+386 
-398 VSKVIQEKFNL
+398 
-409 SPHSVRTLKTKLCK
+409 
-423 KYNITEIQQLKYIFL
+423 
-438 FPKLKKYC
+438 
-446 QNNPNVKNV
+446 
-455 DVYKHFNITEIQLKY
+455 
-470 FMNFFGY
+470 
-477 KTFGDFK
+477 
-484 QQLFNHKV
+484 QLFNHKI
-492 ISIKKLNRKIKVY
+492 ISIKELNRKIKVY

-619 NNRNIDDHKDETRFV
+619 NNRNIDEHKDETRFV
-634 WLGQQQSTEYR
+634 WLGQQQATEYR

-802 IKITLDDDSFMVM
+802 VKITLDDDSFMVM

-833 LNVGESVMPFYV
+833 LNIGESVMPFYA

-854 MERYEKIYNPNS
+854 MEHYE
-866 GKYEYTH
+866 
-873 RLIADEVIKG
+873 
-883 DNSYNT
+883 
-889 VHHKDYNKYN
+889 
-899 NEPTNLLWCDF
+899 
-910 YEHHKMHSEVA
+910 
-921 KMNWSNAEKR
+921 
-931 LRTSKKISESKK
+931 KISES
-943 KFYQE
+943 
-948 HPMSKEEKNKRSET
+948 
-962 MKKLHQSGKMP
+962 
-973 KSNPKGVIK
+973 
-982 WAKSAEGRKMSS
+982 
-994 MTSKKNKI
+994 
-1002 YERFFLPYNNSPL
+1002 
-1015 HTEHNAI
+1015 
-1022 RSLAMTEFWKDNERS
+1022 
-1037 KVAKD
+1037 
-1042 KMTIKF
+1042 
-1048 DNFIW
+1048 
-1053 DELRN
+1053 
-1058 AILKGIIYNR
+1058 
-1068 KTMLEYINVILIE
+1068 
-1081 HLLDINTN
+1081 
-1089 ERLHKKQKISRNVL
+1089 
-1103 QTRLSEKGFNTIT
+1103 
-1116 SYISSIKKNHKIKKI
+1116 KKNHKIKKI

-1223 PKSFLNFEEAAG
+1223 PKSFLNFEETTG

-1277 DLTNFTLEMANPSS
+1277 DLTNFTLEMENPSS

-1374 IYGEPGAD
+1374 IYGEPGAE
-1382 YSDNGNQMDDEDGGM
+1382 YSDNSGQMDDEDGGM

-1418 MDGVEMGAEGDM
+1418 MDGAEMGAEGDM
-1430 DMDAAVGEDAAIN
+1430 GMDAAVGEDAAIN
-1443 GQEPPMGDAEGGG
+1443 GQEPPMGDADGGG
-1456 APNLGEMV
+1456 PPNLGEMV
-1464 TNSLKKKTLNEIIK
+1464 TQSLKKKTLNEIIK
-1478 RKEHLQSQRKKNQES
+1478 RKKHLQSQREKNQES
-1493 VFERYMRTIT
+1493 VFERYMRIIT
-1503 KGSKDKKPQPR
+1503 KGSKDKKSQPK
-1514 QIYDKAFFMNEEL
+1514 QIYDKAFFMNEEM

>member
-22 QSLSTSSNSYNIQQ
+22 QSLSASSNSYNIQQ

-76 INNQSLAGLNNVRL
+76 INNQSLAGLNDVRL

-109 IVSEEACLSFDTE
+109 IVSEEAC
-122 IKLLDGTIKTIEDI
+122 
-136 YKDELKN
+136 
-143 FWVYSVDEN
+143 
-152 GKPKPSLVQS
+152 
-162 AIYKGK
+162 
-168 KEVYEIVLD
+168 
-177 DLTTIKCTPNHKWL
+177 
-191 LSSNEWVETSDLKVG
+191 
-206 DSLMSIYNKLDY
+206 
-218 KGYEKIK
+218 
-225 STIEDKFT
+225 
-233 HTHIIVAENIHYD
+233 
-246 TKLSLINNNIN
+246 
-257 KQKIVVHHS
+257 
-266 SFNKLN
+266 
-272 NDPNYLV
+272 
-279 YMYWNEHQKLHC
+279 
-291 DLNKKRWEN
+291 
-300 EDFSNK
+300 
-306 MRAIFSETVQRT
+306 
-318 WKNKGDV
+318 
-325 IKSKLKEVWVKRKEN
+325 
-340 LSKEEIKKI
+340 
-349 YGRCKENNGMFGVHR
+349 
-364 YGKTNPH
+364 
-371 FDKSKNQLTDVSENE
+371 
-386 IIETIINNRERN
+386 
-398 VSKVIQEKFNL
+398 
-409 SPHSVRTLKTKLCK
+409 
-423 KYNITEIQQLKYIFL
+423 
-438 FPKLKKYC
+438 
-446 QNNPNVKNV
+446 
-455 DVYKHFNITEIQLKY
+455 
-470 FMNFFGY
+470 
-477 KTFGDFK
+477 
-484 QQLFNHKV
+484 
-492 ISIKKLNRKIKVY
+492 
-505 DLKNSSCNKAFG
+505 
-517 VKCNNGLIISHNCY
+517 Y

-549 GILQD
+549 GILRD

-619 NNRNIDDHKDETRFV
+619 NNRNIDEHKDETRFV
-634 WLGQQQSTEYR
+634 WLGQQQATEYR

-709 DVPAYVQEIA
+709 DVPAYVQQIA

-728 DPMTGQIDMRKNIMP
+728 DPMTGQIDMRKNIM
-743 VWKKTPIPLLDGRTI
+743 
-758 TIEDLAREYEN
+758 
-769 GKTNYVY
+769 
-776 SIQDDTLKVVPGKV
+776 S
-790 VWCGKNYTANNM
+790 
-802 IKITLDDDSFMVM
+802 
-815 APEHEVVMRDGS
+815 
-827 KKRADK
+827 
-833 LNVGESVMPFYV
+833 
-845 NVDKTSPKR
+845 
-854 MERYEKIYNPNS
+854 
-866 GKYEYTH
+866 
-873 RLIADEVIKG
+873 
-883 DNSYNT
+883 
-889 VHHKDYNKYN
+889 
-899 NEPTNLLWCDF
+899 
-910 YEHHKMHSEVA
+910 
-921 KMNWSNAEKR
+921 
-931 LRTSKKISESKK
+931 
-943 KFYQE
+943 
-948 HPMSKEEKNKRSET
+948 
-962 MKKLHQSGKMP
+962 
-973 KSNPKGVIK
+973 
-982 WAKSAEGRKMSS
+982 
-994 MTSKKNKI
+994 
-1002 YERFFLPYNNSPL
+1002 
-1015 HTEHNAI
+1015 
-1022 RSLAMTEFWKDNERS
+1022 
-1037 KVAKD
+1037 
-1042 KMTIKF
+1042 
-1048 DNFIW
+1048 
-1053 DELRN
+1053 
-1058 AILKGIIYNR
+1058 
-1068 KTMLEYINVILIE
+1068 
-1081 HLLDINTN
+1081 
-1089 ERLHKKQKISRNVL
+1089 
-1103 QTRLSEKGFNTIT
+1103 
-1116 SYISSIKKNHKIKKI
+1116 
-1131 EIIGGDDVYC
+1131 
-1141 MTVVG
+1141 
-1146 LNGEEDRHNFALRTF
+1146 
-1161 NQDESWNENGCFVS
+1161 
-1175 NCQTND
+1175 QTND

-1303 KVTTA
+1303 KITTA

-1349 TALAAELQKTMQ
+1349 TALAPELQKTMQ

-1374 IYGEPGAD
+1374 IYGEPGAE
-1382 YSDNGNQMDDEDGGM
+1382 YSDNSNQMDDEDGGM

-1404 GGMPMGG
+1404 GGMSMGG

-1418 MDGVEMGAEGDM
+1418 MDGAEMGDEGDM
-1430 DMDAAVGEDAAIN
+1430 GMDDAVGEDAAIN
-1443 GQEPPMGDAEGGG
+1443 GQEPPMGDADGGG

-1464 TNSLKKKTLNEIIK
+1464 TKSLKKKTLNEIIK
-1478 RKEHLQSQRKKNQES
+1478 RKEHLQSQRRKNQINI
-1493 VFERYMRTIT
+1493 FERYMKTIT
-1503 KGSKDKKPQPR
+1503 KGSNEKKPQPR

>member
-1 MSEQKLTVYQKLQ
+1 MPEQKLTVYQKLQ

-76 INNQSLAGLNNVRL
+76 INNQSLAGLNVVRL

-109 IVSEEACLSFDTE
+109 IVSEEACH
-122 IKLLDGTIKTIEDI
+122 
-136 YKDELKN
+136 
-143 FWVYSVDEN
+143 V
-152 GKPKPSLVQS
+152 
-162 AIYKGK
+162 
-168 KEVYEIVLD
+168 
-177 DLTTIKCTPNHKWL
+177 
-191 LSSNEWVETSDLKVG
+191 
-206 DSLMSIYNKLDY
+206 
-218 KGYEKIK
+218 
-225 STIEDKFT
+225 
-233 HTHIIVAENIHYD
+233 
-246 TKLSLINNNIN
+246 
-257 KQKIVVHHS
+257 
-266 SFNKLN
+266 
-272 NDPNYLV
+272 
-279 YMYWNEHQKLHC
+279 
-291 DLNKKRWEN
+291 
-300 EDFSNK
+300 
-306 MRAIFSETVQRT
+306 
-318 WKNKGDV
+318 
-325 IKSKLKEVWVKRKEN
+325 
-340 LSKEEIKKI
+340 
-349 YGRCKENNGMFGVHR
+349 
-364 YGKTNPH
+364 
-371 FDKSKNQLTDVSENE
+371 
-386 IIETIINNRERN
+386 
-398 VSKVIQEKFNL
+398 
-409 SPHSVRTLKTKLCK
+409 
-423 KYNITEIQQLKYIFL
+423 
-438 FPKLKKYC
+438 
-446 QNNPNVKNV
+446 
-455 DVYKHFNITEIQLKY
+455 
-470 FMNFFGY
+470 
-477 KTFGDFK
+477 
-484 QQLFNHKV
+484 
-492 ISIKKLNRKIKVY
+492 
-505 DLKNSSCNKAFG
+505 
-517 VKCNNGLIISHNCY
+517 
-531 IGESGSLINI
+531 GESGSLINI

-605 ENGMDYPYKSGYAI
+605 ENGMNCPYTNGYTISG
-619 NNRNIDDHKDETRFV
+619 NRNVDDHKDETRFV
-634 WLGQQQSTEYR
+634 WLGQQQATEYR

-769 GKTNYVY
+769 GKPNYVY

-802 IKITLDDDSFMVM
+802 VKITLDDDSFMVM

-833 LNVGESVMPFYV
+833 LNVGESVMPFYA
-845 NVDKTSPKR
+845 NVDKTSPKK
-854 MERYEKIYNPNS
+854 MERYEKI
-866 GKYEYTH
+866 
-873 RLIADEVIKG
+873 
-883 DNSYNT
+883 
-889 VHHKDYNKYN
+889 
-899 NEPTNLLWCDF
+899 
-910 YEHHKMHSEVA
+910 SE
-921 KMNWSNAEKR
+921 
-931 LRTSKKISESKK
+931 L
-943 KFYQE
+943 
-948 HPMSKEEKNKRSET
+948 
-962 MKKLHQSGKMP
+962 
-973 KSNPKGVIK
+973 
-982 WAKSAEGRKMSS
+982 
-994 MTSKKNKI
+994 
-1002 YERFFLPYNNSPL
+1002 
-1015 HTEHNAI
+1015 
-1022 RSLAMTEFWKDNERS
+1022 
-1037 KVAKD
+1037 
-1042 KMTIKF
+1042 
-1048 DNFIW
+1048 
-1053 DELRN
+1053 
-1058 AILKGIIYNR
+1058 
-1068 KTMLEYINVILIE
+1068 
-1081 HLLDINTN
+1081 
-1089 ERLHKKQKISRNVL
+1089 
-1103 QTRLSEKGFNTIT
+1103 
-1116 SYISSIKKNHKIKKI
+1116 KKNHKIKKI

-1430 DMDAAVGEDAAIN
+1430 GMDTAVGEDAAIN
-1443 GQEPPMGDAEGGG
+1443 GQEPPMGDTEGGG

>member
-22 QSLSTSSNSYNIQQ
+22 QSLSASSNSYNIQQ

-76 INNQSLAGLNNVRL
+76 INNQSLAGLNDVRL
-90 MYRDVDLMDTMPE
+90 MLRDSDLMDTMPE

-152 GKPKPSLVQS
+152 GKPKPSLVQC
-162 AIYKGK
+162 AIYKGE

-191 LSSNEWVETSDLKVG
+191 LSSNEWVESSDLKVG

-233 HTHIIVAENIHYD
+233 HTHI
-246 TKLSLINNNIN
+246 
-257 KQKIVVHHS
+257 
-266 SFNKLN
+266 
-272 NDPNYLV
+272 
-279 YMYWNEHQKLHC
+279 
-291 DLNKKRWEN
+291 
-300 EDFSNK
+300 
-306 MRAIFSETVQRT
+306 
-318 WKNKGDV
+318 
-325 IKSKLKEVWVKRKEN
+325 
-340 LSKEEIKKI
+340 
-349 YGRCKENNGMFGVHR
+349 
-364 YGKTNPH
+364 
-371 FDKSKNQLTDVSENE
+371 
-386 IIETIINNRERN
+386 
-398 VSKVIQEKFNL
+398 
-409 SPHSVRTLKTKLCK
+409 
-423 KYNITEIQQLKYIFL
+423 
-438 FPKLKKYC
+438 
-446 QNNPNVKNV
+446 
-455 DVYKHFNITEIQLKY
+455 
-470 FMNFFGY
+470 
-477 KTFGDFK
+477 
-484 QQLFNHKV
+484 QLFNHKI
-492 ISIKKLNRKIKVY
+492 ISIKELNRKIKVY

-619 NNRNIDDHKDETRFV
+619 NNRNIDEHKDETRFV
-634 WLGQQQSTEYR
+634 WLGQQQATEYR

-802 IKITLDDDSFMVM
+802 VKITLDDDSFMVM

-833 LNVGESVMPFYV
+833 LNIGESVMPFYA

-854 MERYEKIYNPNS
+854 MEHYE
-866 GKYEYTH
+866 
-873 RLIADEVIKG
+873 
-883 DNSYNT
+883 
-889 VHHKDYNKYN
+889 
-899 NEPTNLLWCDF
+899 
-910 YEHHKMHSEVA
+910 
-921 KMNWSNAEKR
+921 
-931 LRTSKKISESKK
+931 KISES
-943 KFYQE
+943 
-948 HPMSKEEKNKRSET
+948 
-962 MKKLHQSGKMP
+962 
-973 KSNPKGVIK
+973 
-982 WAKSAEGRKMSS
+982 
-994 MTSKKNKI
+994 
-1002 YERFFLPYNNSPL
+1002 
-1015 HTEHNAI
+1015 
-1022 RSLAMTEFWKDNERS
+1022 
-1037 KVAKD
+1037 
-1042 KMTIKF
+1042 
-1048 DNFIW
+1048 
-1053 DELRN
+1053 
-1058 AILKGIIYNR
+1058 
-1068 KTMLEYINVILIE
+1068 
-1081 HLLDINTN
+1081 
-1089 ERLHKKQKISRNVL
+1089 
-1103 QTRLSEKGFNTIT
+1103 
-1116 SYISSIKKNHKIKKI
+1116 KKNHKIKKI

-1223 PKSFLNFEEAAG
+1223 PKSFLNFEETTG

-1277 DLTNFTLEMANPSS
+1277 DLTNFTLEMENPSS

-1374 IYGEPGAD
+1374 IYGEPGAE
-1382 YSDNGNQMDDEDGGM
+1382 YSDNSGQMDDEDGGM

-1418 MDGVEMGAEGDM
+1418 MDGAEMGAEGDM
-1430 DMDAAVGEDAAIN
+1430 GMDAAVGEDAAIN
-1443 GQEPPMGDAEGGG
+1443 GQEPPMGDADGGG
-1456 APNLGEMV
+1456 PPNLGEMV
-1464 TNSLKKKTLNEIIK
+1464 TQSLKKKTLNEIIK
-1478 RKEHLQSQRKKNQES
+1478 RKKHLQSQREKNQES
-1493 VFERYMRTIT
+1493 VFERYMRIIT
-1503 KGSKDKKPQPR
+1503 KGSKDKKSQPK
-1514 QIYDKAFFMNEEL
+1514 QIYDKAFFMNEEM

>member
-14 KVLATGSV
+14 KVLAAGSV
-22 QSLSTSSNSYNIQQ
+22 QSLSSSSNSYNIQQ

-76 INNQSLAGLNNVRL
+76 INNQSLAGLNDMRL
-90 MYRDVDLMDTMPE
+90 MLRDSDLMDTMPE

-152 GKPKPSLVQS
+152 GKPKPSLVQC
-162 AIYKGK
+162 AIYKGE

-233 HTHIIVAENIHYD
+233 HTHI
-246 TKLSLINNNIN
+246 
-257 KQKIVVHHS
+257 
-266 SFNKLN
+266 
-272 NDPNYLV
+272 
-279 YMYWNEHQKLHC
+279 
-291 DLNKKRWEN
+291 
-300 EDFSNK
+300 
-306 MRAIFSETVQRT
+306 
-318 WKNKGDV
+318 
-325 IKSKLKEVWVKRKEN
+325 
-340 LSKEEIKKI
+340 
-349 YGRCKENNGMFGVHR
+349 
-364 YGKTNPH
+364 
-371 FDKSKNQLTDVSENE
+371 
-386 IIETIINNRERN
+386 
-398 VSKVIQEKFNL
+398 
-409 SPHSVRTLKTKLCK
+409 
-423 KYNITEIQQLKYIFL
+423 
-438 FPKLKKYC
+438 
-446 QNNPNVKNV
+446 
-455 DVYKHFNITEIQLKY
+455 
-470 FMNFFGY
+470 
-477 KTFGDFK
+477 
-484 QQLFNHKV
+484 QLFNHKI
-492 ISIKKLNRKIKVY
+492 ISIKELNRKIKVY

-572 MIKYGNAFWLLHT
+572 MVKYGNAFWLLHT
-585 DAQLGVLGWKELPVY
+585 DAELGVVGWKELPVY

-619 NNRNIDDHKDETRFV
+619 NNRNIDEHKDETRFV
-634 WLGQQQSTEYR
+634 WLGQQQATEYR

-728 DPMTGQIDMRKNIMP
+728 DPMTGQIDMRKNIM
-743 VWKKTPIPLLDGRTI
+743 
-758 TIEDLAREYEN
+758 
-769 GKTNYVY
+769 
-776 SIQDDTLKVVPGKV
+776 S
-790 VWCGKNYTANNM
+790 
-802 IKITLDDDSFMVM
+802 
-815 APEHEVVMRDGS
+815 
-827 KKRADK
+827 
-833 LNVGESVMPFYV
+833 
-845 NVDKTSPKR
+845 
-854 MERYEKIYNPNS
+854 
-866 GKYEYTH
+866 
-873 RLIADEVIKG
+873 
-883 DNSYNT
+883 
-889 VHHKDYNKYN
+889 
-899 NEPTNLLWCDF
+899 
-910 YEHHKMHSEVA
+910 
-921 KMNWSNAEKR
+921 
-931 LRTSKKISESKK
+931 
-943 KFYQE
+943 
-948 HPMSKEEKNKRSET
+948 
-962 MKKLHQSGKMP
+962 
-973 KSNPKGVIK
+973 
-982 WAKSAEGRKMSS
+982 
-994 MTSKKNKI
+994 
-1002 YERFFLPYNNSPL
+1002 
-1015 HTEHNAI
+1015 
-1022 RSLAMTEFWKDNERS
+1022 
-1037 KVAKD
+1037 
-1042 KMTIKF
+1042 
-1048 DNFIW
+1048 
-1053 DELRN
+1053 
-1058 AILKGIIYNR
+1058 
-1068 KTMLEYINVILIE
+1068 
-1081 HLLDINTN
+1081 
-1089 ERLHKKQKISRNVL
+1089 
-1103 QTRLSEKGFNTIT
+1103 
-1116 SYISSIKKNHKIKKI
+1116 
-1131 EIIGGDDVYC
+1131 
-1141 MTVVG
+1141 
-1146 LNGEEDRHNFALRTF
+1146 
-1161 NQDESWNENGCFVS
+1161 
-1175 NCQTND
+1175 QTND

-1277 DLTNFTLEMANPSS
+1277 DLTNFTLEMENPSS

-1374 IYGEPGAD
+1374 IYGEPGAE
-1382 YSDNGNQMDDEDGGM
+1382 YSDNSGQMDDEDGGM

-1418 MDGVEMGAEGDM
+1418 MDGAEMGAEGDM
-1430 DMDAAVGEDAAIN
+1430 GMDAAVGEDAAIN
-1443 GQEPPMGDAEGGG
+1443 GQEPPMGDADGGG
-1456 APNLGEMV
+1456 PPNLGEMV
-1464 TNSLKKKTLNEIIK
+1464 TQSLKKKTLNEIIK
-1478 RKEHLQSQRKKNQES
+1478 RKKHLQSQRKKNQES

-1503 KGSKDKKPQPR
+1503 KGSKDKKSQPK
-1514 QIYDKAFFMNEEL
+1514 QIYDKAFFMNEEM
-1527 NDMVSKLIK
+1527 NDMVSQLIK